1 MSPVNVCSSITCDYG
16 DGEPSSSPW
25 FLVNHLH
32 HHGLCDLMMI
42 FMMVL
47 MATIITMV
55 SRDSQ
60 SSDVTRFC
68 QQQALWLDQGPG
80 VNSTVTC
87 HPSSNLNLD
96 LNDRDGDGSY
106 ISCQQL
112 VNSPFYILYPK
123 ALCQSDFDQSQFF
136 PVVCCCFMICTM
148 QCISPDTSFCI

>member
-1 MSPVNVCSSITCDYG
+1 
-16 DGEPSSSPW
+16 
-25 FLVNHLH
+25 
-32 HHGLCDLMMI
+32 MMI

-106 ISCQQL
+106 ISCHQL
-112 VNSPFYILYPK
+112 VNSPFYI
-123 ALCQSDFDQSQFF
+123 
-136 PVVCCCFMICTM
+136 
-148 QCISPDTSFCI
+148 FCIQKLFVNLISTSHNSSQLSVAVL